1 METVNSVVNAA
12 SAAIFGK
19 TTSNEATTTHNET
32 GGQEPVSGVKGE
44 GTADEPFDK
53 GNEATTA
60 PSTTPA
66 KADDP
71 ASEDP
76 ATTTKDDGPAT
87 TTKDEEELK
96 PTHHG
101 SHKNPK
107 DVNPESTAAITAND
121 KHPLVE
127 RGELPHGSNALKA
140 ADTKAAGSDAKASGA
155 ETPPIAEPAK
165 PAEESTPSKS
175 TKSPEVSPSPSGK
188 KVSKLG
194 KLKEKLHM
202 GSGSKNL

>member
-53 GNEATTA
+53 GNEGMLAQNHPSRIITDSSNTTTPATTA

-165 PAEESTPSKS
+165 PAEESTRTFPFP
-175 TKSPEVSPSPSGK
+175 PES
-188 KVSKLG
+188 
-194 KLKEKLHM
+194 
-202 GSGSKNL
+202 